1 MKKDGFYFA
10 RSGRRCRAG
19 EKRSNRQSKDP
30 THPFNQPCWKLHLFS
45 TIKNKRL
52 NWSCEFP
59 GSKYPRRTSPFAVCR
74 LMCRTATCKILF
86 KCFQFLVFSLR
97 FLGICHEP
105 KTSLYPLT
113 QRLWPPS
120 FPAWLRL
127 VTPLRRVTSPRFLAS
142 KSISPCDPPVSA
154 TMRPLQIP
162 GGFSPGHGKFPHRWD
177 WSSPIAWGC
186 PVQFGPKLTKLAT
199 LTHPYPSSPIYPSK
213 CSHICCVKLS
223 NYMLSTMPSAWHCGP
238 QCSGV
243 HDLHKHLWC
252 KCLEFMAICPALG
265 KRPPW
270 RLLPLSTT
278 TTWWDPL
285 VSHLQANWDFH
296 SHAVFVRTS
305 W

>member
-1 MKKDGFYFA
+1 MSMATIIPSLASACDAFA
-10 RSGRRCRAG
+10 KSYLAQVFGL
-19 EKRSNRQSKDP
+19 KIHQSM
-30 THPFNQPCWKLHLFS
+30 
-45 TIKNKRL
+45 
-52 NWSCEFP
+52 
-59 GSKYPRRTSPFAVCR
+59 RRT
-74 LMCRTATCKILF
+74 
-86 KCFQFLVFSLR
+86 
-97 FLGICHEP
+97 
-105 KTSLYPLT
+105 
-113 QRLWPPS
+113 PS
-120 FPAWLRL
+120 QP
-127 VTPLRRVTSPRFLAS
+127 
-142 KSISPCDPPVSA
+142 PCDPSTPQV
-154 TMRPLQIP
+154 
-162 GGFSPGHGKFPHRWD
+162 PGHGKFPHRWD

-243 HDLHKHLWC
+243 EVTTQTLWC